1 MRSHLGR
8 VVTEQTSM
16 AVTLLTSPVYGALF
30 GDPELAEILSDAQDV
45 ARMIRFERALA
56 RVQGELGVIPPEA
69 AGAIDT
75 GLAGL
80 RLDPETLAAGTL
92 AAGVPV
98 PALVAALRAA
108 LPDGHGHW
116 LHWGATSQDVVDSA
130 QMMALRDVA
139 TVLAGRLAGLTATLQ
154 QLAVAQAG
162 TVMAA
167 RTRGQI
173 ATPITFGLRIAQWA
187 APLIEASRA
196 VPRAS
201 VQFGGASGG
210 HTAIAPHGPAVSRA
224 LAQALDLDEAA
235 PWHTNRSRVAA
246 FADWQAGIAQA
257 LAKLA
262 EDLMLMTRSEIAE
275 VRAGRGG
282 GSSTMPQKSN
292 PVEVEAIATLCRL
305 VAVARAGLGLPHR
318 EERDGASWA
327 LEWAL
332 LPQIALA
339 TGAALR
345 HAQALMDTL
354 VPDAVRMRSN
364 LEASPGA
371 MAEAA
376 SFALAGHMPRAEA
389 QALVKEA
396 LAAEEPF
403 AEALAERSPA
413 ALDWAE
419 ILSPDQVVAPCR
431 AVIDDIF
438 ARGLSP

>member
-1 MRSHLGR
+1 
-8 VVTEQTSM
+8 M
-16 AVTLLTSPVYGALF
+16 AVSLLTSPVYGALF
-30 GDPELAEILSDAQDV
+30 GDPDLAAILSDAQDV

-69 AGAIDT
+69 AGAIDA
-75 GLAGL
+75 GLADL
-80 RLDPETLAAGTL
+80 RLDPDSLAAGTT

-98 PALVAALRAA
+98 PALVAALRAEV
-108 LPDGHGHW
+108 PDGHGHW
-116 LHWGATSQDVVDSA
+116 LHWGATSQDVIDTA
-130 QMMALRDVA
+130 QMMALREVA
-139 TVLAGRLAGLTATLQ
+139 AVLAGRLAGLTATLQ
-154 QLAVAQAG
+154 RLAVAQAG

-187 APLIEASRA
+187 APLIEASA
-196 VPRAS
+196 ATPRAF

-210 HTAIAPHGPAVSRA
+210 HTAIAPHGPAVAKA
-224 LAQALDLDEAA
+224 LARALDLDDAP
-235 PWHTNRSRVAA
+235 PWHTNRSRIAG

-262 EDLMLMTRSEIAE
+262 EDLMLMMRSEIAE

-292 PVEVEAIATLCRL
+292 PVEAEAIATLTRL
-305 VAVARAGLGLPHR
+305 VAVARAGLGQPHR
-318 EERDGASWA
+318 EERDGAAWA

-354 VPDAVRMRSN
+354 EPNAARMRAN
-364 LEASPGA
+364 LAASPGV

-376 SFALAGHMPRAEA
+376 SFALAGHLPRAEA
-389 QALVKEA
+389 QTLVKEA
-396 LAAEEPF
+396 LAAKEPF
-403 AEALAERSPA
+403 AEALAARAPI
-413 ALDWAE
+413 ALEWTE
-419 ILSPDQVVAPCR
+419 ILSPDQVIAPCR

-438 ARGLSP
+438 AKGQ

>member
-1 MRSHLGR
+1 
-8 VVTEQTSM
+8 M
-16 AVTLLTSPVYGALF
+16 AVTLQTSPVYGALF
-30 GDPELAEILSDAQDV
+30 GDPAMAAILSDAQDV

-56 RVQGELGVIPPEA
+56 RVQGELGLIPREA
-69 AGAIDT
+69 ANAIDAA
-75 GLAGL
+75 LAPV
-80 RLDPETLAAGTL
+80 RLDPEALAEGTT

-98 PALVAALRAA
+98 PALVAALRAEV
-108 LPDGHGHW
+108 PDGHGHW
-116 LHWGATSQDVVDSA
+116 LHWGATSQDVVDTA
-130 QMMALRDVA
+130 QMMALREVTA
-139 TVLAGRLAGLTATLQ
+139 VIVERLSDLSATLER
-154 QLAVAQAG
+154 LAVAHAG

-187 APLIEASRA
+187 APLIEASA
-196 VPRAS
+196 AAPRAKA
-201 VQFGGASGG
+201 QFGGASGG

-224 LAQALDLDEAA
+224 LARALDLDPAP
-235 PWHTNRSRVAA
+235 PWHSNRRPIAG

-262 EDLMLMTRSEIAE
+262 EDLMLMMRSEIAE

-292 PVEVEAIATLCRL
+292 PVEAEAIATLSRL
-305 VAVARAGLGLPHR
+305 VAVARAGLGMPHR
-318 EERDGASWA
+318 EERDGAAWA

-354 VPDAVRMRSN
+354 VPDAARMRAN

-376 SFALAGHMPRAEA
+376 SFALAGQMPRAKA
-389 QALVKEA
+389 QSLVKEA
-396 LAAEEPF
+396 LAADGPF
-403 AEALAERSPA
+403 ADALTERSPI
-413 ALDWAE
+413 ALDWAQ
-419 ILSPDQVVAPCR
+419 ILSPDQVIAPCR
-431 AVIDDIF
+431 AVIDEIF
-438 ARGLSP
+438 ARRP